1 MNRTEFETYLSYF
14 NTRDYDRAMAYFSD
28 DVVLRFAGYNI
39 SGKTAF
45 RGFYA
50 FFHQYV
56 DEEVLIRQF
65 AGDEENV
72 IIDALVRLKG
82 KIPLTPSVLAES
94 GYDRLAAPAPGEVIE
109 IAQFIHY
116 RIENGQFVEIR
127 CVIKD

>member
-14 NTRDYDRAMAYFSD
+14 NARDYDRAMTYFSD
-28 DVVLRFAGYNI
+28 NVVLRFADYI
-39 SGKTAF
+39 VSGKTAF

-56 DEEVLIRQF
+56 DEKVLIRQF

-72 IIDALVRLKG
+72 IIDVVVRLKG
-82 KIPLTPSVLAES
+82 IIPLPQNILAER
-94 GYDRLAAPAPGEVIE
+94 GYGRLSVPGPGEVIE

-116 RIENGQFVEIR
+116 RIENGKFTEIR
-127 CVIKD
+127 CVIKE

>member
-14 NTRDYDRAMAYFSD
+14 NARNYENAMSYFFD
-28 DVVLRFAGYNI
+28 DVVLRFAGYGI
-39 SGKTAF
+39 FGKSAF

-72 IIDALVRLKG
+72 IIDAVVRLKG
-82 KIPLTPSVLAES
+82 KKDLTRKILAER
-94 GYDRLAAPAPGEVIE
+94 GFDRLIIPGPGEVLE
-109 IAQFIHY
+109 LAQFIHY
-116 RIENGQFVEIR
+116 RIESGKFVEIR
-127 CVIKD
+127 CVIKE

>member
-14 NTRDYDRAMAYFSD
+14 NARDYDNTMAYFSD
-28 DVVLRFAGYNI
+28 DVILRFAGYNI

-56 DEEVLIRQF
+56 YEEVLIRQF

-82 KIPLTPSVLAES
+82 KMPLPHAVLAEK
-94 GYDRLAAPAPGEVIE
+94 GYERLATPGPGEVIE
-109 IAQFIHY
+109 LPQFIHY
-116 RIENGQFVEIR
+116 RINNGKFTEIW
-127 CVIKD
+127 CIIKE